1 MFYGFGYGSSTQY
14 ILYLLGI
21 LLAVIAQGWLSSTYS
36 KYRAVAN
43 ARGLSGAECARHILH
58 CNGLDHIRVEM
69 SRGGTLSDHYDPRA
83 GVIRLSADIYQ
94 GTSIASLSVAAHECG
109 HAIQHKENYAPLKIR
124 DTMVPVVNLANQIGW
139 VALFLG
145 LVLFY
150 RSSTL
155 LMVGGIMLLVVL
167 AFQLITLPVF
177 PGAQDPA
184 RGWHDH
190 GAGAPDG
197 IDDAEGS
204 GLYLCGQRALHAAAD
219 LACLFDRGITRPSQL
234 ADKGD
239 EDETFL

>member
-58 CNGLDHIRVEM
+58 RNGLDHIRVEM

-167 AFQLITLPVF
+167 AFQLITLPVELN
-177 PGAQDPA
+177 A
-184 RGWHDH
+184 
-190 GAGAPDG
+190 
-197 IDDAEGS
+197 S
-204 GLYLCGQRALHAAAD
+204 SRALKILRADGMIMEQERPMASTMLKAAAFTYVASV
-219 LACLFDRGITRPSQL
+219 LSTLLQILRVFLIAGSRDRRN
-234 ADKGD
+234 
-239 EDETFL
+239 

>member
-139 VALFLG
+139 VALILG

-167 AFQLITLPVF
+167 AFQLITLPVELN
-177 PGAQDPA
+177 A
-184 RGWHDH
+184 
-190 GAGAPDG
+190 
-197 IDDAEGS
+197 S
-204 GLYLCGQRALHAAAD
+204 SRALKILRADGMIMEQERPMASTMLKAAAFTYVASV
-219 LACLFDRGITRPSQL
+219 LSTLLQILRVFLIAGSRDRRN
-234 ADKGD
+234 
-239 EDETFL
+239 

>member
-58 CNGLDHIRVEM
+58 RNGLDHIRVEM

-167 AFQLITLPVF
+167 AFQLITLPVELN
-177 PGAQDPA
+177 A
-184 RGWHDH
+184 
-190 GAGAPDG
+190 
-197 IDDAEGS
+197 S
-204 GLYLCGQRALHAAAD
+204 SRALKILRADGMIMEQECPMASTMLKAAAFTYVASV
-219 LACLFDRGITRPSQL
+219 LSTLLQILRVFLIAGSRDRRN
-234 ADKGD
+234 
-239 EDETFL
+239 

>member
-167 AFQLITLPVF
+167 AFQLITLPVELN
-177 PGAQDPA
+177 A
-184 RGWHDH
+184 
-190 GAGAPDG
+190 
-197 IDDAEGS
+197 S
-204 GLYLCGQRALHAAAD
+204 SRALKILRADGMIMEQERPMASTMLKAAAFTYVASV
-219 LACLFDRGITRPSQL
+219 LSTLLQILRVFLIAGSRDRRN
-234 ADKGD
+234 
-239 EDETFL
+239 

>member
-58 CNGLDHIRVEM
+58 RNGLDHIRVEM

-167 AFQLITLPVF
+167 AFQLITLPVELN
-177 PGAQDPA
+177 A
-184 RGWHDH
+184 
-190 GAGAPDG
+190 
-197 IDDAEGS
+197 S
-204 GLYLCGQRALHAAAD
+204 SRALKILRADGMIMEQERPMASTMLKAAAFTYVASV
-219 LACLFDRGITRPSQL
+219 LSTLLQILRVCLITGSRDRRN
-234 ADKGD
+234 
-239 EDETFL
+239 

>member
-21 LLAVIAQGWLSSTYS
+21 LLAVIAQGWLSNTYS

-58 CNGLDHIRVEM
+58 RNGLDHIRVEM

-167 AFQLITLPVF
+167 AFQLITLPVELN
-177 PGAQDPA
+177 A
-184 RGWHDH
+184 
-190 GAGAPDG
+190 
-197 IDDAEGS
+197 S
-204 GLYLCGQRALHAAAD
+204 SRALKILRADGMIMEQERPMASTMLKAAAFTYVASV
-219 LACLFDRGITRPSQL
+219 LSTLLQILRVFLIAGSRDRRN
-234 ADKGD
+234 
-239 EDETFL
+239 

>member
-58 CNGLDHIRVEM
+58 RNGLDHIRVEM

-167 AFQLITLPVF
+167 AFQLITLPVELN
-177 PGAQDPA
+177 A
-184 RGWHDH
+184 
-190 GAGAPDG
+190 
-197 IDDAEGS
+197 S
-204 GLYLCGQRALHAAAD
+204 SRALKILRADSMIMEQERPMASTMLMAAAFTYVASV
-219 LACLFDRGITRPSQL
+219 LSTLLQILRVFLIAGSRDRRN
-234 ADKGD
+234 
-239 EDETFL
+239 

>member
-139 VALFLG
+139 AALFLG
-145 LVLFY
+145 LLLFY

-167 AFQLITLPVF
+167 AFQLITLPVELN
-177 PGAQDPA
+177 A
-184 RGWHDH
+184 
-190 GAGAPDG
+190 
-197 IDDAEGS
+197 S
-204 GLYLCGQRALHAAAD
+204 SRALKILRADGMIMEQERPMASTMLKAAAFTYVASV
-219 LACLFDRGITRPSQL
+219 LSTLLQILRVFLIAGSRDRRN
-234 ADKGD
+234 
-239 EDETFL
+239 

>member
-58 CNGLDHIRVEM
+58 RNGLDHIRVEM

-167 AFQLITLPVF
+167 AFQLITLPVELN
-177 PGAQDPA
+177 A
-184 RGWHDH
+184 
-190 GAGAPDG
+190 
-197 IDDAEGS
+197 S
-204 GLYLCGQRALHAAAD
+204 SRALKILRADSMIMEQERPMASTMLKAAAFTYVASV
-219 LACLFDRGITRPSQL
+219 LSTLLQILRVFLIAGSRDRRN
-234 ADKGD
+234 
-239 EDETFL
+239 

>member
-167 AFQLITLPVF
+167 AFQLITLPVELN
-177 PGAQDPA
+177 A
-184 RGWHDH
+184 
-190 GAGAPDG
+190 
-197 IDDAEGS
+197 S
-204 GLYLCGQRALHAAAD
+204 SRALKILRADSMIMEQERPMASTMLKAAAFTYVASV
-219 LACLFDRGITRPSQL
+219 LSTLLQILRVFLIAGSRDRRN
-234 ADKGD
+234 
-239 EDETFL
+239 

>member
-43 ARGLSGAECARHILH
+43 ARGLSGVECARHILH
-58 CNGLDHIRVEM
+58 RNGLDHIRVEM

-167 AFQLITLPVF
+167 AFQLITLPVELN
-177 PGAQDPA
+177 A
-184 RGWHDH
+184 
-190 GAGAPDG
+190 
-197 IDDAEGS
+197 S
-204 GLYLCGQRALHAAAD
+204 SRALKILRADGMIMEQERPMASTMLKAAAFTYVASV
-219 LACLFDRGITRPSQL
+219 LSTLLQILRVFLIAGSRDRRN
-234 ADKGD
+234 
-239 EDETFL
+239 

>member
-43 ARGLSGAECARHILH
+43 ARGLSGAECARYILH
-58 CNGLDHIRVEM
+58 RNGLDHIRVEM

-167 AFQLITLPVF
+167 AFQLITLPVELN
-177 PGAQDPA
+177 A
-184 RGWHDH
+184 
-190 GAGAPDG
+190 
-197 IDDAEGS
+197 S
-204 GLYLCGQRALHAAAD
+204 SRALKILRADGMIMEQERPMASTMLKAAAFTYVASV
-219 LACLFDRGITRPSQL
+219 LSTLLQILRVFLIAGSRDRRN
-234 ADKGD
+234 
-239 EDETFL
+239 

>member
-58 CNGLDHIRVEM
+58 RNGLDHIRVEM

-167 AFQLITLPVF
+167 AFQLITLPVELN
-177 PGAQDPA
+177 A
-184 RGWHDH
+184 
-190 GAGAPDG
+190 
-197 IDDAEGS
+197 S
-204 GLYLCGQRALHAAAD
+204 SRALTILRADGMIMEQERPMASTMLKAAAFTYVASV
-219 LACLFDRGITRPSQL
+219 LSTLLQILRVFLIAGSRDRRN
-234 ADKGD
+234 
-239 EDETFL
+239 